1 MATAPKPRLLSV
13 TPDNLAATGFFCMQS
28 KQATDGYRR
37 KQAWLRQRLAEGMQ
51 FKMLQSEGRGFIEYI
66 PGELA
71 WRALHAPGYMVIH
84 CLWVIGQGKG
94 RGFGSFMLA
103 DCVNAA
109 RKAGMRGVAMV
120 TSSGNWLAGE
130 ELLLKRGF
138 SVVDEAPPG
147 FKLLALQFKPGPL
160 PTLPKDWTKRC
171 ARWGKGLVVVRT
183 DQCPYLDRCASDMRE
198 LAAERGLTFREV
210 HLPDAAT
217 VQAVSPSPYGV
228 FAILHE
234 GRLLSYHPLLKKQV
248 AQRLDETARELNA

>member
-1 MATAPKPRLLSV
+1 MATAPKPRLISV
-13 TPDNLAATGFFCMQS
+13 TPENLTETGFFCLQS
-28 KQATDGYRR
+28 KQKAAGFLR
-37 KQAWLRQRLAEGMQ
+37 KQAWLRQRLTEGMQ
-51 FKMLQSEGRGFIEYI
+51 FKMLQAEGRGFIEYI
-66 PGELA
+66 PGEFA

-103 DCVNAA
+103 DCVNTA

-120 TSSGNWLAGE
+120 TSAGNYLAGD

-138 SVVDEAPPG
+138 SVVDQAPPN

-160 PTLPKDWTKRC
+160 PTFPKDWTKRC
-171 ARWGKGLVVVRT
+171 SSLGKGLVVVRT
-183 DQCPYLDRCASDMRE
+183 DQCPYIERCASEVRE
-198 LAAERGLTFREV
+198 LAEQRGLKFREL

-228 FAILHE
+228 FALLHA

-248 AQRLDETARELNA
+248 AQRLDEMG

>member
-1 MATAPKPRLLSV
+1 MAKAPTPRLVSV
-13 TPDNLAATGFFCMQS
+13 TPDNLAETGFFCLQS
-28 KQATDGYRR
+28 NQKTEGFQR

-66 PGELA
+66 PSELA
-71 WRALHAPGYMVIH
+71 WRTLHAPGYMVIH
-84 CLWVIGQGKG
+84 CLWVIGQSKG
-94 RGFGSFMLA
+94 RGFGSLLLA
-103 DCVNAA
+103 DCVNTA
-109 RKAGMRGVAMV
+109 RQAGMRGVAMV

-171 ARWGKGLVVVRT
+171 ANLGKGLVVVRT
-183 DQCPYLDRCASDMRE
+183 DQCPYVDRYAGEMRE
-198 LAAERGLTFREV
+198 LAAERGLKFREV

-217 VQAVSPSPYGV
+217 LQATSPSPYGV
-228 FAILHE
+228 FAILHA

-248 AQRLDETARELNA
+248 AQRLDETAG

>member
-1 MATAPKPRLLSV
+1 MASDPKPRLLSV

-28 KQATDGYRR
+28 KQNTDGYRR
-37 KQAWLRQRLAEGMQ
+37 KQEWLRQRLTEGMQ

-66 PGELA
+66 PGEFA
-71 WRALHAPGYMVIH
+71 WRAVHAPGYMVIH

-94 RGFGSFMLA
+94 RGLGSFLLA
-103 DCVNAA
+103 DCVNTA

-130 ELLLKRGF
+130 ELPLKRGF
-138 SVVDEAPPG
+138 SIVDEAPPG
-147 FKLLALQFKPGPL
+147 FKLLALQFKPGPW

-171 ARWGKGLVVVRT
+171 SSLGQGLVVVRT
-183 DQCPYLDRCASDMRE
+183 DQCPYVDRYANDMRE

-228 FAILHE
+228 FALLHA

-248 AQRLDETARELNA
+248 AQRLDGRG